1 MLYRAVSGSRLKKGM
16 AGNPTVLPHHTSP
29 CSLIH
34 DDDDED
40 DGCDDGDDDNNVDHD
55 GEDNDY
61 GWKSAFMMMMMVVVI
76 MKAWMMMKRRMQ
88 IILTVIWVTSCNLQ
102 QCSRLEAQFLLLLNA
117 SMHL

>member
-40 DGCDDGDDDNNVDHD
+40 DGCDDEDDDDNDDHD
-55 GEDNDY
+55 DEDDDY
-61 GWKSAFMMMMMVVVI
+61 GWKSAFMMMLMVVI
-76 MKAWMMMKRRMQ
+76 MKASMIEKWFIPIMHKVSDRVVYT
-88 IILTVIWVTSCNLQ
+88 IFGSC
-102 QCSRLEAQFLLLLNA
+102 S
-117 SMHL
+117 